1 MIVCDV
7 ATKVLDTEIFPQSNI
22 AGLISG
28 ITFIIL
34 FGQEKPLRWKEINTY
49 THKHTHKHP
58 NPHTHTHKHIHT
70 NTYTHTHTHTYILN
84 LANHWH
90 NVSMPGFIFL
100 DLGSLAAWNE
110 LLNNIRLKSI
120 CVWAYISSC
129 YIFKTYV
136 ASLFSFWKGLRFLWI

>member
-7 ATKVLDTEIFPQSNI
+7 ATKVLDTEIFPQGNI

-34 FGQEKPLRWKEINTY
+34 FGQEKPLRWKKINTY
-49 THKHTHKHP
+49 THKHTH
-58 NPHTHTHKHIHT
+58 
-70 NTYTHTHTHTYILN
+70 THTHTHTHILN

-90 NVSMPGFIFL
+90 NVSMPGFVFL

-110 LLNNIRLKSI
+110 LLNNIKLKSI